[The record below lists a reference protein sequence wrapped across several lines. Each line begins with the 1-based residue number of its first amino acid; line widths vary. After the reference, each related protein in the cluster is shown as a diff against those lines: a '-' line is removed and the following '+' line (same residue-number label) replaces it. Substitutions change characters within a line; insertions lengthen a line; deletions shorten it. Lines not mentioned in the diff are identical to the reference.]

1 MPTTKAW
8 HTSVVLTHDSLTLT
22 VGIVAR
28 VLDYDYA
35 PSSEIVEG
43 RRMYFNFSQEGA
55 SDLDFLREE
64 ELINGLKVMTKDYVA
79 ITCFQIRYY
88 TNLRSRRLQV

>member
-1 MPTTKAW
+1 MAHFSIP
-8 HTSVVLTHDSLTLT
+8 HSCLSHCLT